1 MRRDPDIP
9 GRGRWQVLRVSKT
22 FAGRLGA
29 WLHLNP
35 SMKLPRSVV
44 AVVFCACFA
53 ANSVSQTPAQT
64 APTVPSSAAAP
75 GTSTPPTPA
84 APTPIVTQTP
94 AASNAH
100 PVASNVTLGDKPIL
114 AIFTSLGQFSP
125 ADRASV
131 TSARIAQIAHDPSFN
146 LDGIT
151 TAERGN
157 STDVVA
163 GDMLLLTVSDQD
175 AFFDTR
181 GRTRQALA
189 AEDAQVIR
197 HAIEQDE
204 SEYSVATLTLGAL
217 KAAVSAVILLALLLS
232 LRFVFPR
239 IYQAI
244 HSRRGTRIKTIR
256 IQSLELLS
264 EQRITE
270 VLVQVAHLVRFALTL
285 LLFYFWIPLVFSFFA
300 PTRRFGHTLIEY
312 VLAPLHRGWS
322 GFLAYL
328 PSLLVVLLVVFFAI
342 QALRLSRLLF
352 REVERGTLVWPGF
365 YSEWAMPTSRIV
377 DVLIV
382 ALAIVIAFPYL
393 PGSDSAAFKGVS
405 IFLGVLLSLGSSTA
419 IANIV
424 AGVLL
429 TYTRA
434 FRVGDRVQIADTT
447 GDVIEQT
454 LLATHLRTT
463 KNVNVTVPNGLVLAS
478 HIINFSRTTPDRPL
492 ILNTRM
498 TVSYN
503 TDWRL
508 VHRLLIASAEATP
521 GVLHEPK
528 PFVLQ
533 TALDDFYVSYQINA
547 YTHSPGQMDGIYSD
561 LNLQLLDHFRAAGI
575 DIVAP
580 HYSVLMNQGGR
591 TPAEKPASGQVAEP
605 DLEAEAHAGH
615 PHADP
620 HSLGLE

>member
-1 MRRDPDIP
+1 
-9 GRGRWQVLRVSKT
+9 
-22 FAGRLGA
+22 
-29 WLHLNP
+29 
-35 SMKLPRSVV
+35 MKLFRSAPMLMV
-44 AVVFCACFA
+44 CALLAFRA
-53 ANSVSQTPAQT
+53 AAQNTAQSTVQSTAQAPVQT
-64 APTVPSSAAAP
+64 APAVPASGAGPAALQ
-75 GTSTPPTPA
+75 PTPA
-84 APTPIVTQTP
+84 TPTPIVTQTP
-94 AASNAH
+94 APVTAH
-100 PVASNVTLGDKPIL
+100 PIPSNVTLGDKPVL

-131 TSARIAQIAHDPSFN
+131 TSERIVQIAHDPSFN

-151 TAERGN
+151 SVDRGN
-157 STDVVA
+157 LTEVVA

-175 AFFDTR
+175 AFFDPR

-189 AEDAQVIR
+189 AEDAKLIR
-197 HAIEQDE
+197 RAIEQDE
-204 SEYSVATLTLGAL
+204 SEYSVATLTLDAL
-217 KAAVSAVILLALLLS
+217 KAAVSAIVLLALLLALKLS
-232 LRFVFPR
+232 FPR
-239 IYQAI
+239 IYRAI
-244 HSRRGTRIKTIR
+244 QSRRGTRIKTIR

-264 EQRITE
+264 EERITE
-270 VLVQVAHLVRFALTL
+270 VLVQVARLLRFALTL
-285 LLFYFWIPLVFSFFA
+285 CVFYFWIPLVFSFFA

-328 PSLLVVLLVVFFAI
+328 PSLLVVLLVFFFGL

-365 YSEWAMPTSRIV
+365 YPEWAMPTSRIV

-382 ALAIVIAFPYL
+382 ALGIVIAFPYL

-454 LLATHLRTT
+454 LLATHLRTI

-478 HIINFSRTTPDRPL
+478 HIINFSRTTTDRPL

-498 TVSYN
+498 TVGYDI
-503 TDWRL
+503 DWRR
-508 VHRLLIASAEATP
+508 VHELLIASAEATM
-521 GVLHEPK
+521 GVLRDPR

-533 TALDDFYVSYQINA
+533 SSLDEFHVSYQINA
-547 YTHSPGQMDGIYSD
+547 YTDSPKRMERIYSD
-561 LNLQLLDHFRAAGI
+561 LNLQVLDRFRAAGI
-575 DIVAP
+575 DIVSP
-580 HYSVLMNQGGR
+580 HYSVLRNQAAH
-591 TPAEKPASGQVAEP
+591 TDPANPQNP
-605 DLEAEAHAGH
+605 DLEAQGH
-615 PHADP
+615 LVLPQDDLHTFGFDSA
-620 HSLGLE
+620 